1 MVTPKKKPK
10 RVAKKKRGWLPASRK
25 ARTIIIAL
33 FVAIVA
39 IAGIVALRNSF
50 AYTPSFTYYSQK
62 DPAWANKPYPY
73 VPGTRDQSDIALSR
87 SGCGPASMAMVA
99 TALSRRNNPYE
110 IGQWYGKRYHYSSGT
125 SRDVYPVF
133 AKDYGLKYSS
143 LGNFSNR
150 ATRVSLQQK
159 LRTRNTLAIVHAGPG
174 TFTRSGH
181 IMVIRA
187 YNPGNDSYL
196 IADPNNSNNNRWFK
210 GPDLLKS
217 GNLNSVYTFA
227 R

>member
-1 MVTPKKKPK
+1 MVTAKKKPK
-10 RVAKKKRGWLPASRK
+10 RVSKKKGWLPTSGK
-25 ARTIIIAL
+25 ARTIIITL

-39 IAGIVALRNSF
+39 VAGIIALRNSF
-50 AYTPSFTYYSQK
+50 AYSTPFTYYSQK

-99 TALSRRNNPYE
+99 TALSRRNNPYD
-110 IGQWYGKRYHYSSGT
+110 IGQWYGRRYHYSSGT

-133 AKDYGLKYSS
+133 AKDFGLKYSS
-143 LGNFSNR
+143 LGDFSFRN
-150 ATRVSLQQK
+150 TRVNLQSK
-159 LRTRNTLAIVHAGPG
+159 LKNRNTLAIVHAAPG
-174 TFTRSGH
+174 NFTKSGH
-181 IMVIRA
+181 IMVIRS
-187 YNPGNDSYL
+187 YNSSNDSYL

-217 GNLNSVYTFA
+217 GNLNSVYTFS